1 MKTRPFGHFLAV
13 SCKVLFL
20 MFALSAGAAETEADA
35 QTEADQNLPP
45 RLPLN
50 DLRVFVQAFDQVSD
64 AYVEEIDD
72 RTLLENAIRG
82 MLSQLDPH
90 SAYLDQKSFDRLQE
104 TTTGKYGGLGLEVDM
119 TDGFVRVISPMDDT
133 PAEGAGIL
141 PGDIIIKLDDKP
153 LKGQS
158 LAESISVMRG
168 EPGTEIMIT
177 VLRDGEPQPIDF
189 DVTREVISVAS
200 VRDRMLDTGYGYIR
214 IAQFHT
220 ETGPEVGKA
229 IDRMREEGPLLGL
242 VLDLRN
248 NPGGVLQSA
257 VAVADLFIEDGLL
270 VYTSGRLE
278 NARQEFRAT
287 GQDVTANVPIVV
299 LVNEGSAS
307 ASEIVAGALQDHDR
321 AVVMGNR
328 TFGKGSVQTILP
340 LNEKKAIKL
349 TTALYF
355 TPSGR
360 SIQAEGI
367 SPDIRVDRSQVTRLE
382 RSRLRVRESDLHNHL
397 NQSGEEGSSDYNV
410 EDLALTDFQ
419 LNEALTLLRGY
430 NILADSNTGSE
441 QN

>member
-1 MKTRPFGHFLAV
+1 MMPIRLTPQIVAV
-13 SCKVLFL
+13 PCKAVLL
-20 MFALSAGAAETEADA
+20 MFALHSGAAGTEPSAV
-35 QTEADQNLPP
+35 QTAGNNPLPP

-50 DLRVFVQAFDQVSD
+50 ELRIFVQAFDQVSD
-64 AYVEEIDD
+64 AYVEKIDD

-90 SAYLDQKSFDRLQE
+90 SAYLDQASFSRLQE
-104 TTTGKYGGLGLEVDM
+104 KTTGKYGGLGLEVDIN
-119 TDGFVRVISPMDDT
+119 DSFVRVISPMDET
-133 PAEGAGIL
+133 PAERAGIL
-141 PGDIIIKLDDKP
+141 PGDLIIKLDDKP
-153 LKGQS
+153 VKGQS
-158 LAESISVMRG
+158 LAASISTMRG
-168 EPGTEIMIT
+168 EPGTEIIVT
-177 VLRDGEPQPIDF
+177 ILRDGESQPLDF
-189 DVTREVISVAS
+189 NITREVISVAS
-200 VRDRMLDTGYGYIR
+200 VRNRMLDTGYGYIR

-229 IDRMREEGPLLGL
+229 IDSMREEGPLLGL

-257 VAVADLFIEDGLL
+257 VAVADLFVEDGLL
-270 VYTSGRLE
+270 VYTSGRLD

-287 GQDVTANVPIVV
+287 GNDVTDALPIVV

-321 AVVMGNR
+321 AVIMGNR

-349 TTALYF
+349 TTALYY

-367 SPDIRVDRSQVTRLE
+367 TPDIRVDQSQVTRLD
-382 RSRLRVRESDLHNHL
+382 RNRRRMRESDLHNHL
-397 NQSGEEGSSDYNV
+397 NQSDEADSKKTSV
-410 EDLALTDFQ
+410 EDLAITDFQ

-430 NILADSNTGSE
+430 NILADSGGSK
-441 QN
+441 

>member
-1 MKTRPFGHFLAV
+1 
-13 SCKVLFL
+13 
-20 MFALSAGAAETEADA
+20 
-35 QTEADQNLPP
+35 
-45 RLPLN
+45 
-50 DLRVFVQAFDQVSD
+50 
-64 AYVEEIDD
+64 
-72 RTLLENAIRG
+72 
-82 MLSQLDPH
+82 
-90 SAYLDQKSFDRLQE
+90 
-104 TTTGKYGGLGLEVDM
+104 
-119 TDGFVRVISPMDDT
+119 MDDT

-177 VLRDGEPQPIDF
+177 VLRDGVPQPIDF

-214 IAQFHT
+214 IAQFRT

-321 AVVMGNR
+321 AAVSY
-328 TFGKGSVQTILP
+328 THLTLPTIL
-340 LNEKKAIKL
+340 L
-349 TTALYF
+349 
-355 TPSGR
+355 
-360 SIQAEGI
+360 
-367 SPDIRVDRSQVTRLE
+367 V
-382 RSRLRVRESDLHNHL
+382 
-397 NQSGEEGSSDYNV
+397 
-410 EDLALTDFQ
+410 
-419 LNEALTLLRGY
+419 
-430 NILADSNTGSE
+430 
-441 QN
+441 

>member
-1 MKTRPFGHFLAV
+1 
-13 SCKVLFL
+13 
-20 MFALSAGAAETEADA
+20 MFALYSGAAGTEPSAV
-35 QTEADQNLPP
+35 QTIGDNRLPP

-50 DLRVFVQAFDQVSD
+50 ELRIFVQAFDQVSD

-90 SAYLDQKSFDRLQE
+90 SAYLDQTSFSRLQE
-104 TTTGKYGGLGLEVDM
+104 KTTGKYGGLGLEVDIN
-119 TDGFVRVISPMDDT
+119 DSFVRVISPMDET
-133 PAEGAGIL
+133 PAERAGIL
-141 PGDIIIKLDDKP
+141 PGDLIIKLDDKP
-153 LKGQS
+153 VKGQS
-158 LAESISVMRG
+158 LAESISTMRG
-168 EPGTEIMIT
+168 EPGTEIIVT
-177 VLRDGEPQPIDF
+177 ILRDGESQPLDF
-189 DVTREVISVAS
+189 NITREVISVAS
-200 VRDRMLDTGYGYIR
+200 VRNRMLDTGYGYIR

-229 IDRMREEGPLLGL
+229 IDSMREEGPLLGL

-257 VAVADLFIEDGLL
+257 VAVADLFVEDGLL
-270 VYTSGRLE
+270 VYTSGRLD

-287 GQDVTANVPIVV
+287 GNDVTGALPIVV

-321 AVVMGNR
+321 AVIMGNR

-349 TTALYF
+349 TTALYY

-367 SPDIRVDRSQVTRLE
+367 TPDIRVDRSQVTRLD
-382 RSRLRVRESDLHNHL
+382 RNRRRMRESDLHNHL
-397 NQSGEEGSSDYNV
+397 NQSNEADSGKTSV
-410 EDLALTDFQ
+410 EDLAITDFQ

-430 NILADSNTGSE
+430 NILADSGGSK
-441 QN
+441 

>member
-1 MKTRPFGHFLAV
+1 MVSIRLMSQIVAV
-13 SCKVLFL
+13 PCKAVLF
-20 MFALSAGAAETEADA
+20 MFALYSGAAGTEPSAV
-35 QTEADQNLPP
+35 QTTGDNPLPP

-50 DLRVFVQAFDQVSD
+50 ELRIFVQAFDQVSD

-90 SAYLDQKSFDRLQE
+90 SAYLDQTSFSRLQE
-104 TTTGKYGGLGLEVDM
+104 KTTGKYGGLGLEVDIN
-119 TDGFVRVISPMDDT
+119 DSFVRVISPMDET
-133 PAEGAGIL
+133 PAERAGIL
-141 PGDIIIKLDDKP
+141 PGDLIIKLDDKP
-153 LKGQS
+153 VKGQS
-158 LAESISVMRG
+158 LAESISTMRG
-168 EPGTEIMIT
+168 EPGTEIIVT
-177 VLRDGEPQPIDF
+177 ILRDGESQPLDF
-189 DVTREVISVAS
+189 NITREVISVAS
-200 VRDRMLDTGYGYIR
+200 VRNRMLDTGYGYIR

-229 IDRMREEGPLLGL
+229 IDSMREEGPLLGL

-257 VAVADLFIEDGLL
+257 VAVADLFVEDGLL
-270 VYTSGRLE
+270 VYTSGRLD

-287 GQDVTANVPIVV
+287 GNDVTGALPIVV

-321 AVVMGNR
+321 AVIMGNR

-349 TTALYF
+349 TTALYY

-367 SPDIRVDRSQVTRLE
+367 TPDIRVDRSQVTRLD
-382 RSRLRVRESDLHNHL
+382 RNRRRMRESDLHNHL
-397 NQSGEEGSSDYNV
+397 NQSNEADSGKTSV
-410 EDLALTDFQ
+410 EDLAITDFQ

-430 NILADSNTGSE
+430 NILADSGGSK
-441 QN
+441 